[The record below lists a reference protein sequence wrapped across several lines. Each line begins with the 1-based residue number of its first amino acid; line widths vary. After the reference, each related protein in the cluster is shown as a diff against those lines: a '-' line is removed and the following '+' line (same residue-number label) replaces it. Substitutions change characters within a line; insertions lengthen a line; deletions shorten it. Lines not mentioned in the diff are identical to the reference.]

1 MYCNYDQVDN
11 LLMST
16 NGRLKAFLFET
27 YVECFL

>member
-16 NGRLKAFLFET
+16 NGRLKAFLLET
-27 YVECFL
+27 DAECFL